1 MNQPQNII
9 EKRQFERHPLML
21 EAEVSHADQV
31 IKCVIFDIAAG
42 GAKVR
47 LKRAGIDAQNSPIK
61 RVLLHIPP
69 FGEFEGDIAWTD
81 DEYMGI
87 KFYETHKT
95 VVNMLLERA
104 SQNAT

>member
-1 MNQPQNII
+1 MNSPRNFT
-9 EKRQFERHPLML
+9 EKRQFERYPLML
-21 EAEVSHADQV
+21 EAEVSHADQ
-31 IKCVIFDIAAG
+31 IIDCVIFDVSAG

-47 LKRAGIDAQNSPIK
+47 LKGAVIDAQKSPIK

-69 FGEFEGDIAWTD
+69 FGGFEGDIVWTD

-104 SQNAT
+104 SGNGA

>member
-1 MNQPQNII
+1 MNSPRNFT
-9 EKRQFERHPLML
+9 EKRQFERYPLML
-21 EAEVSHADQV
+21 EAEVSHADQ
-31 IKCVIFDIAAG
+31 IIDCVIFDVSAG

-47 LKRAGIDAQNSPIK
+47 LKKARIDAQNSPIK

-69 FGEFEGDIAWTD
+69 FGEFEGDIVWTD

-104 SQNAT
+104 SGNGA

>member
-1 MNQPQNII
+1 M
-9 EKRQFERHPLML
+9 
-21 EAEVSHADQV
+21 
-31 IKCVIFDIAAG
+31 IFDVSAG

-47 LKRAGIDAQNSPIK
+47 LKKAEIDSQNSAIK

-69 FGEFEGDIAWTD
+69 FGEFEGDIVWTD

-104 SQNAT
+104 SSNVA

>member
-1 MNQPQNII
+1 MNPPRNIS
-9 EKRQFERHPLML
+9 EKRQFERLPLML
-21 EAEVSHADQV
+21 EAEVSHAER
-31 IKCVIFDIAAG
+31 IIECVIFNVSAG

-47 LKRAGIDAQNSPIK
+47 LKGAGIDAQKSAIK

-69 FGEFEGDIAWTD
+69 FGDFEGDIVWTD

-104 SQNAT
+104 SSNVA

>member
-1 MNQPQNII
+1 MNQPRNIT
-9 EKRQFERHPLML
+9 ENRQFERHPLML
-21 EAEVSHADQV
+21 EAEVSLAEQT
-31 IKCVIFDIAAG
+31 IACVIFDVSAG

-47 LKRAGIDAQNSPIK
+47 LKKAGIDSQNSAIK

-69 FGEFEGDIAWTD
+69 FGEFEGDIVWTD

-87 KFYETHKT
+87 KFYETHKA

-104 SQNAT
+104 AQNVA

>member
-1 MNQPQNII
+1 MNQPQNITK
-9 EKRQFERHPLML
+9 KRQFERHPLML
-21 EAEVSHADQV
+21 EAEVSHADQ
-31 IKCVIFDIAAG
+31 IIECVIFDVSACS
-42 GAKVR
+42 AKVR

-69 FGEFEGDIAWTD
+69 FGEFEGDIVWTD

-87 KFYETHKT
+87 KFYETHKA

-104 SQNAT
+104 SGNAV

>member
-1 MNQPQNII
+1 MNSPRNFT
-9 EKRQFERHPLML
+9 EKRQFERYPLML
-21 EAEVSHADQV
+21 EAEVSHADQ
-31 IKCVIFDIAAG
+31 IIDCVIFDVSAG

-47 LKRAGIDAQNSPIK
+47 LKGAVIDGQKSAIK

-69 FGEFEGDIAWTD
+69 FGEFEGDIVWTD

-104 SQNAT
+104 SGNGA

>member
-1 MNQPQNII
+1 MNQPRNIT
-9 EKRQFERHPLML
+9 EKRRFERHPLML
-21 EAEVSHADQV
+21 EAEVSHADR
-31 IKCVIFDIAAG
+31 IIDCVIFDVSAG

-47 LKRAGIDAQNSPIK
+47 LKRAGIDAQESPIK

-87 KFYETHKT
+87 EFYETHKA
-95 VVNMLLERA
+95 VVKMLLERVSGNVA
-104 SQNAT
+104 